1 MSVVWIEGKAE
12 VPPISDELLSERLKR
27 FTVLVQKDGELFRR
41 TPCDPRNI
49 AFTWE
54 KPTEG
59 GPVQFKEVTRTRTKH
74 TCGYH
79 AFFKPSLAE
88 VLAQM
93 PDDVGDANAFFI
105 ITDTFAT
112 GDKDETDADD
122 IQLFKDGSGHLA
134 TTVYGRI

>member
-27 FTVLVQKDGELFRR
+27 FAVLVQKDGELFRR

-112 GDKDETDADD
+112 GETDADD